1 MKSINSSN
9 FLRRPSQR
17 FLGRFNESSRAKPIA
32 GQCRKNPSLASTA
45 SLGESPSAQLNVGR
59 GGWNDSDRDP
69 IILLNACRP
78 CKRKKLVRIA
88 KEWPPMKRMAII
100 CRTISARQMW
110 WISSN
115 RRYNDVQRLPSQ
127 LYLYDTLHSTVN
139 LKKNCIK
146 IFFFFSFFL
155 FLIFWLA
162 FLLFFSFLLFC
173 MYFFFSKLHSLDH
186 GPRFGGPY
194 PAVGPRRP
202 VLFSSWPG
210 FPILDARPFQIFR
223 SLATLQHLTF
233 YCIDKYIWGREGGG
247 ERNGINES
255 PP

>member
-32 GQCRKNPSLASTA
+32 SQCRKNPSLASTA

-146 IFFFFSFFL
+146 IFFFSFFL

-173 MYFFFSKLHSLDH
+173 MYFFFQNCIVWTMARDSEDLIRPLAL
-186 GPRFGGPY
+186 GARFY
-194 PAVGPRRP
+194 SRVGR
-202 VLFSSWPG
+202 
-210 FPILDARPFQIFR
+210 AFQF
-223 SLATLQHLTF
+223 
-233 YCIDKYIWGREGGG
+233 
-247 ERNGINES
+247 
-255 PP
+255 